1 MSEDLNFH
9 GNELVHFQI
18 MYNLGA
24 VLGQLPFAL
33 LFPKI
38 RMNILVPAL
47 DILWGVFTLL
57 QYRSQSYSEIMAY
70 RFLVG
75 LFEVSTLQ
83 RYMLEINTDR
93 DTHRVHFFL
102 PFTTFSARGTAAM
115 RSVGEAVSSMLA

>member
-24 VLGQLPFAL
+24 VIDQLPFAL

-38 RMNILVPAL
+38 RMNILVPTL

-57 QYRSQSYSEIMAY
+57 QYRSQGYSEIMAY

-75 LFEVSTLQ
+75 LFEVSILFKCIQ
-83 RYMLEINTDR
+83 RNDC
-93 DTHRVHFFL
+93 
-102 PFTTFSARGTAAM
+102 
-115 RSVGEAVSSMLA
+115 

>member
-1 MSEDLNFH
+1 
-9 GNELVHFQI
+9 

-24 VLGQLPFAL
+24 VLGQIPFAL

-57 QYRSQSYSEIMAY
+57 QYRSQGYSEIMAY

-75 LFEVSTLQ
+75 LFEVSVLV
-83 RYMLEINTDR
+83 R
-93 DTHRVHFFL
+93 H
-102 PFTTFSARGTAAM
+102 
-115 RSVGEAVSSMLA
+115 SMLGNFC